1 MVNWPEFV
9 TGIFGGAAGS
19 LVVVYGL
26 SRWLGDVWK
35 AKILETVQQDNRK
48 ELEAI
53 KSEMQTSVDKA
64 NRLLDAGISKAIL
77 VTRTHFE
84 TEFTAYKEIFATL
97 SDVKNCLHAVRPVF
111 IIAGEEDQTKDMKS
125 LVERLNKLIAAN
137 NKAVV
142 VSDNLRPFYQDE
154 IYQGIQE
161 CFKSSKFEILQV
173 KTGGGDSTFSQ
184 NWFEAGRK
192 NQEAFV
198 KDYLH
203 VSTLIRDRLA
213 SLGVLPE

>member
-26 SRWLGDVWK
+26 SHWLGDVWK
-35 AKILETVQQDNRK
+35 AKILERVQQDNRV
-48 ELEAI
+48 ELQTM
-53 KSEMQTSVDKA
+53 KSEMEASVAKA

-84 TEFTAYKEIFATL
+84 TEFAAYKEIFAAL
-97 SDVKNCLHAVRPVF
+97 SDVKNYLHGVRPVF
-111 IIAGEEDQTKDMKS
+111 IIAGEGEWVKDEKN
-125 LVERLNKLIAAN
+125 LVDRLNKLIEAQ

-173 KTGGGDSTFSQ
+173 KTGGGFSTFSQ
-184 NWFEAGRK
+184 DWFEAGRK

-213 SLGVLPE
+213 SLGVLPG

>member
-1 MVNWPEFV
+1 MVDWPEFV

-19 LVVVYGL
+19 LIVVYGL
-26 SRWLGDVWK
+26 SRWLGKVWRN
-35 AKILETVQQDNRK
+35 KILESVKQENRV
-48 ELEAI
+48 ELVAV
-53 KSEMQTSVDKA
+53 KSEMQASVDKA

-84 TEFTAYKEIFATL
+84 TEFAAYKEIFAVL
-97 SDVKNCLHAVRPVF
+97 SDVKNCLHAARPVF
-111 IIAGEEDQTKDMKS
+111 IIAGEGDQIKDEKN
-125 LVERLNKLIAAN
+125 LVDRLNKLIEAH

-142 VSDNLRPFYQDE
+142 ISDNLRPFYQDE

-173 KTGGGDSTFSQ
+173 KTGGGDSAFGQ

-192 NQEAFV
+192 NQEVFV
-198 KDYLH
+198 NDYLH

-213 SLGVLPE
+213 SLGVLPG